1 VTAGG
6 TSARGAASRSSVIIS
21 AWIRPVTTVAAWSSA
36 EALNAAT
43 APDVPACRSRPFAS
57 FAFPRGVLRY
67 QRYMARPDSA
77 YRRFGTTRPGLSWL
91 TIVHHWPD
99 VRRSLDAARPTPL
112 GLVAARG
119 LNPVEL
125 RRNHVVLAYDY
136 QLTDDNLVIQVYDPN
151 TGPADQV
158 YLALSLAAPHR
169 STSITHNID
178 IGHSIRGFFPV
189 PYRPGNPPQ
198 TV

>member
-1 VTAGG
+1 MFRYLV
-6 TSARGAASRSSVIIS
+6 RR
-21 AWIRPVTTVAAWSSA
+21 
-36 EALNAAT
+36 LF
-43 APDVPACRSRPFAS
+43 DS
-57 FAFPRGVLRY
+57 FALPGGVLRY
-67 QRYMARPDSA
+67 QRYMARPDGD
-77 YRRFGTTRPGLSWL
+77 YRRFGATRPGLLGL
-91 TIVHHWPD
+91 TIAHHWPD
-99 VRRSLDAARPTPL
+99 VRRSLDADRPIAL

-119 LNPVEL
+119 LNPVKL
-125 RRNHVVLAYDY
+125 RRSHVVLAYGY

-151 TGPADQV
+151 TGPADDV

-189 PYRPGNPPQ
+189 PYRPRNPPP